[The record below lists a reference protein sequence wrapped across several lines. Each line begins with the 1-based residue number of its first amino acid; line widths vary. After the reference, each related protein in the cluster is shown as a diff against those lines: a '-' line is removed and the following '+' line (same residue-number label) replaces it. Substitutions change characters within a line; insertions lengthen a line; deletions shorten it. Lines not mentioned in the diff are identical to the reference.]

1 MNKVFASLIIA
12 FFCLVS
18 SGCGNLSPRDNLNPK
33 SNQNINNENGK
44 IDRIETNQNA
54 IRIAAEN
61 RNETTNNGGVQ
72 ILQGDSGL
80 ILIFGII
87 AIICV
92 TVYFYQRSLRI
103 EKINTIL
110 SDQIKSTN
118 DPALEENV
126 LKAALYTNVEKEVY
140 QLIAKK
146 K

>member
-1 MNKVFASLIIA
+1 MNKVFASLILA

-44 IDRIETNQNA
+44 IDHIETNQNA
-54 IRIAAEN
+54 IKGSIESK
-61 RNETTNNGGVQ
+61 TTNNGGVQ

-92 TVYFYQRSLRI
+92 TVYFYQRSLRV

-118 DPALEENV
+118 DPVLEENV

-140 QLIAKK
+140 QLLTKK